1 MIERSR
7 DRLVKKVFIF
17 KAFSTTLEQTGMAH
31 VIRKRPRIIS
41 ILGVV
46 GFIFSAGQII
56 AISAPSIRDVA
67 NWYPIVY
74 GMIISL
80 RFISIVGVWH
90 MKKWGAELFAYI
102 TIVKIAVQTLLNDFG
117 MFGKIDAVVSIA
129 FAIVFISF
137 YKRMEKGL

>member
-1 MIERSR
+1 
-7 DRLVKKVFIF
+7 
-17 KAFSTTLEQTGMAH
+17 MAH

-67 NWYPIVY
+67 TWYPIVY
-74 GMIISL
+74 GMIIAL

-129 FAIVFISF
+129 FAIVFLSF
-137 YKRMEKGL
+137 YKRMERGL